1 MMTRPELVPPFRLL
15 AYDRIDSTN
24 DEARRLIEAG
34 ADHGIVVC
42 AVEQTAGR
50 GRRGRH
56 WHSPRGNL
64 HCSIVLRSARP
75 LMEAAQLGFVAA
87 VALRDAL
94 AGLAPA
100 AEFQCKWPN
109 DILCGGSKVAGLLLE
124 TAGQG
129 DLIILGVG
137 VNVCSAPDPAL
148 YPATSLRAAGSQ
160 ALADDM
166 MAGFCRGLAEWY
178 DLWSAQGFAPVR
190 EAWLRRTRGLGER
203 VEARLAGGETLVG
216 TFAGLDAVGALEL
229 DLPAG
234 ERRAVLAG
242 DVFFVKSE

>member
-1 MMTRPELVPPFRLL
+1 MMAQPELVPPFRLL

-24 DEARRLIEAG
+24 DEARRLIDSG
-34 ADHGIVVC
+34 ADHGTVVC
-42 AVEQTAGR
+42 AAEQTAGR

-64 HCSIVLRSARP
+64 HCSIILRHGRP
-75 LMEAAQLGFVAA
+75 LAEAAQLGLVAA

-100 AEFQCKWPN
+100 AVVQCKWPN
-109 DILCGGSKVAGLLLE
+109 DVLCDAAKVAGLLLE

-137 VNVCSAPDPAL
+137 VNVCAAPDPAL

-160 ALADDM
+160 AEAADV
-166 MAGFCRGLAEWY
+166 AVAFCRSLAEWY
-178 DLWSAQGFAPVR
+178 DAWTLRGFASIR
-190 EAWLRRTRGLGER
+190 AAWLERARGVGQR
-203 VEARLAGGETLVG
+203 VEARLAGGEVLTGV
-216 TFAGLDAVGALEL
+216 FAGLNTSGGLEL
-229 DLPAG
+229 DLPGG
-234 ERRAVLAG
+234 ERRVVLAG